1 MLSQKTKKSAS
12 LFYFRILILLIVLHA
27 FTFSC
32 LKAQCISNNEI
43 QIAPLCI
50 GNGLAVL
57 KGSVPKGGS
66 GNYSYAW
73 ERNPDGNCGN
83 GGFSRIPGATTPD
96 YIIPLG
102 TLASACYRRIVIS
115 GNCRDE
121 SNKINVKP
129 SDLPPVGITPQ
140 APQASAQQP
149 QSCSQPTGS
158 ITVTAVQ
165 GAQYSINGT
174 QYQQSNVFTGV
185 APGTYS
191 VTVKNSAGCVSPPT
205 SVTINAAPSAPQAPQ
220 ASAQQPQSC
229 SQPTGSIT
237 VTAVPGAHYS
247 INGTQYQQS
256 NVFTGVAPGTYSVTV
271 KNSAGCVS
279 PPTSVTINAALS
291 APAGTIIPANVSICE
306 GRSQVL
312 AANGGT
318 SYQWK
323 RDGVDIPGA
332 TSSTYAATAPG
343 TYSVT
348 IKNGNCS
355 VLALNSAVVR
365 VQACIV
371 IGESKMF
378 VPEAF
383 TPDRNNTNDVLRPY
397 FKNVTELKY
406 FKVFNRWGQMVFQT
420 NVIGEGWDGTVKSLP
435 QPSETYSWMLEY
447 VDHNGKIARQSGT
460 TVLVR

>member
-1 MLSQKTKKSAS
+1 MLSQKTRKSAS

-57 KGSVPKGGS
+57 KGSVPRGGS

-102 TLASACYRRIVIS
+102 TLASACYRRIVVS
-115 GNCRDE
+115 GNCKDE
-121 SNKINVKP
+121 SNKINVKH
-129 SDLPPVGITPQ
+129 SDLPPVGITPS

-191 VTVKNSAGCVSPPT
+191 VTVRNSAGCVSPPT
-205 SVTINAAPSAPQAPQ
+205 SVTINAAPSAP
-220 ASAQQPQSC
+220 S
-229 SQPTGSIT
+229 
-237 VTAVPGAHYS
+237 
-247 INGTQYQQS
+247 
-256 NVFTGVAPGTYSVTV
+256 
-271 KNSAGCVS
+271 
-279 PPTSVTINAALS
+279 
-291 APAGTIIPANVSICE
+291 GTIIPANVSICE

-332 TSSTYAATAPG
+332 TSSTYTATVAG
-343 TYSVT
+343 IYSVT
-348 IKNGNCS
+348 IKNGNCTG
-355 VLALNSAVVR
+355 LALNNAVVR

-371 IGESKMF
+371 VGESKMF

-383 TPDRNNTNDVLRPY
+383 TPNRDNTNDFLQPY